1 MGLTRVGEQGETQ
14 VTTIT
19 LTAHLNPVTTLRK
32 ANDISLLMH
41 LTHFEPVVKKVL
53 LSIYKMN
60 LFYCRSIK
68 FC

>member
-32 ANDISLLMH
+32 ANDISLLIH
-41 LTHFEPVVKKVL
+41 LTPFEPVVKKVL
-53 LSIYKMN
+53 LSIYKMK
-60 LFYCRSIK
+60 LFYCRSIR